1 MLQIN
6 ETTVLT
12 YIDIYM

>member
-12 YIDIYM
+12 